1 MTIRNN
7 WWLVNSHWT
16 CDCGREGVPSKI
28 GGALF
33 DFQFVCT
40 SCMNIC
46 NQIYHSGGFMDKP
59 VWLDDPSVI
68 VTVRQ
73 RQRGGRHARTT

>member
-1 MTIRNN
+1 MTIRD
-7 WWLVNSHWT
+7 WKSVDLPWT
-16 CDCGREGVPSKI
+16 CECGREGVPSKI

-46 NQIYHSGGFMDKP
+46 NQIYHAGGFMDKP

>member
-1 MTIRNN
+1 MTIRNT
-7 WWLVNSHWT
+7 WWLANSHWT
-16 CDCGREGVPSKI
+16 CECGREGVPSEI

-40 SCMNIC
+40 SCINIC
-46 NQIYHSGGFMDKP
+46 NKIYHAGGFMDRP

>member
-1 MTIRNN
+1 MTIRH
-7 WWLVNSHWT
+7 LVSVNATWE
-16 CDCGREGVPSKI
+16 CECGRVGVPSEI

-40 SCMNIC
+40 SCMDIC
-46 NQIYHSGGFMDKP
+46 NKIYHDGGWMDRP

>member
-1 MTIRNN
+1 MVSVNN
-7 WWLVNSHWT
+7 SWE
-16 CDCGREGVPSKI
+16 CECGRVGVPSEI

-40 SCMNIC
+40 ACMNVV
-46 NQIYHSGGFMDKP
+46 NKIYHAGGFMDRP

-68 VTVRQ
+68 VTVRP
-73 RQRGGRHARTT
+73 RRGGRHARTT